1 MTVRHVLIVLNIV
14 AIIAIAAYVIW
25 AVLSPKRASQDIEPA
40 NRTPFL
46 NDEDLESRRLERVQG
61 WALLFAAVVA
71 IALPL
76 YWLHEPSRQK
86 ESVSYFDENAAERGE
101 ELYSDATMEAFNSAV
116 SLACASCHGAEGGGG
131 PVPFTLPN
139 GEQVVWK
146 APALNT
152 VLLRFT
158 EDPKCVDPDL
168 RPTLQCSV
176 TDIITHG
183 RPGTP
188 MPAWG
193 VIGGGAKNDQSIQD
207 LIAFLRTIQLTPEEA
222 QKQAQEDL
230 DAARS
235 QPEAAIKAAQAQ
247 LATDQATLDKAADD
261 ARKVLQT
268 PDATEAELKAAC
280 DDVAEQ
286 VESDPENVIREQGVA
301 CRAYT
306 VAYQDV
312 QDDKAALAWTR
323 TWAERRKNV
332 SDGQL
337 LFELNCARCHTAGWS
352 IFDPTVPPDD
362 PGGANSLGPP
372 GGGGGLGGG
381 IGFNIRGSEI
391 DRFGTDEAGGFD
403 AQVEFVASGSV
414 PFKEYGS
421 NGNGTGKM
429 PGFGQMLTDDMIKQI
444 VGYERYCIT
453 ESTYETAEPACSTDL
468 ADLPRVPPT
477 TTTTAKKSGG

>member
-14 AIIAIAAYVIW
+14 ALVAIAGYVIW
-25 AVLSPKRASQDIEPA
+25 AVLSPKRASQEIEPA

-46 NDEDLESRRLERVQG
+46 DDEDLESRRLERVQG
-61 WALLFAAVVA
+61 WALLFAAIVA

-76 YWLHEPSRQK
+76 YWLHEPSRQQ
-86 ESVSYFDENAAERGE
+86 ESVTYFDENAAERGK
-101 ELYSDATMEAFNSAV
+101 ELYADQTMPEFNSAV
-116 SLACASCHGAEGGGG
+116 SLACAGCHGADGSGG
-131 PVPFTLPN
+131 PVPYTLPN
-139 GEQVVWK
+139 GQKVVWK

-176 TDIITHG
+176 TDIITYG

-222 QKQAQEDL
+222 QKQAAADL
-230 DAARS
+230 EAARN
-235 QPEAAIKAAQAQ
+235 QPEEAIKAAQEQ
-247 LATDQATLDKAADD
+247 LAADQKTLDTEAEKTRKA
-261 ARKVLQT
+261 LQT

-280 DDVAEQ
+280 DEIAAQ
-286 VESDPENVIREQGVA
+286 VESDPKNVIREQGVA

-306 VAYQDV
+306 AAYDTV
-312 QDDKAALAWTR
+312 QADEKALAWTR
-323 TWAERRKNV
+323 TWAERRQNV

-352 IFDPTVPPDD
+352 SFDPTVPPDD

-372 GGGGGLGGG
+372 GGGGGMGGG

-391 DRFGTDEAGGFD
+391 DRFGTDENGGFD
-403 AQVEFVASGSV
+403 AQVEFVSSGSV
-414 PFKEYGS
+414 PFKEYGT

-429 PGFGQMLTDDMIKQI
+429 PGFGQMLTDKMVKQ
-444 VGYERYCIT
+444 VVAYERYCIT
-453 ESTYETAEPACSTDL
+453 ESTYKSVEPYCPT
-468 ADLPRVPPT
+468 PPEGRVPPT

>member
-1 MTVRHVLIVLNIV
+1 VTVRHVLIVLNIV
-14 AIIAIAAYVIW
+14 AIVAIAAYLIW
-25 AVLSPKRASQDIEPA
+25 AVLSPKRASEEIEPA

-46 NDEDLESRRLERVQG
+46 DDADLESRRLERVQG
-61 WALLFAAVVA
+61 WALLFAAIVA

-86 ESVSYFDENAAERGE
+86 ESVSYFDENAAARGE
-101 ELYSDATMEAFNSAV
+101 ELFSDQTMETFNAAV
-116 SLACASCHGAEGGGG
+116 SLACAKCHGSDGSGG

-176 TDIITHG
+176 TDIITYG

-222 QKQAQEDL
+222 QKQAAADL
-230 DAARS
+230 DAARG
-235 QPEAAIKAAQAQ
+235 QPEEAIKAAQDQ
-247 LATDQATLDKAADD
+247 LATDQETLDKAAAD

-268 PDATEAELKAAC
+268 PDATEAQLKTAC
-280 DDVAEQ
+280 DAIADQ
-286 VESDPENVIREQGVA
+286 VESDPVNVNREQGVT

-306 VAYQDV
+306 AAFETVEA
-312 QDDKAALAWTR
+312 DKNALDWTR
-323 TWAERRKNV
+323 TWAKRRENV

-352 IFDPTVPPDD
+352 SFDPTVPPDD

-372 GGGGGLGGG
+372 GGGGGQGGG

-391 DRFGTDEAGGFD
+391 DRFGTDEDGGFD
-403 AQVEFVASGSV
+403 AQVEFVSTGSV
-414 PFKEYGS
+414 PFKEYGT

-429 PGFGQMLTDDMIKQI
+429 PGFGQMLTEDMVKQV

-453 ESTYETAEPACSTDL
+453 ESTYAGVEPACSTALD
-468 ADLPRVPPT
+468 DLPRVPPT
-477 TTTTAKKSGG
+477 TTAKAGG